1 MIHFEQI
8 DLKKDRETLI
18 QFRKDSFIVSFGNA
32 EGFDNEEYIDWLAEK
47 KQLFPDGFVLAKERN
62 LPIGQLEL
70 SVREYEG
77 KDIGYVH
84 LYYLIPD
91 KRGTGLG
98 RILHHYTLDFFKK
111 SDIEEYHLRVAP
123 NNEQAIR
130 FYLKNGMEKLGEEL
144 DGKVIRMRGKV
155 NLDR

>member
-18 QFRKDSFIVSFGNA
+18 QFRKDSYIVSLGNA

-70 SVREYEG
+70 SVRDYEG
-77 KDIGYVH
+77 KDIVYVH
-84 LYYLIPD
+84 LYYLIQN
-91 KRGTGLG
+91 KSSNEVG
-98 RILHHYTLDFFKK
+98 RK
-111 SDIEEYHLRVAP
+111 
-123 NNEQAIR
+123 
-130 FYLKNGMEKLGEEL
+130 
-144 DGKVIRMRGKV
+144 
-155 NLDR
+155 